1 MTSPENFAGSMADVQ
16 RLLHNLIRVGSI
28 HAVDLASTP
37 ARVRV
42 LLSAE
47 DETAGGQLVT
57 DWRPYFERRAGT
69 TSTWNPPTVGEQ
81 CAVIS
86 PGGDLAACLV
96 LVGLHSTRNP
106 APSASASHHTTRYPD
121 GAVIQYDH
129 AAHALTATLP
139 GGGTATL
146 VAPGSVT
153 IDSPDVT
160 ITGNCTVQKTLTYL
174 GGMVGRGVAQGA
186 QGAAQIEG
194 DVRTTGDVVAGGISL
209 QGHTHGG
216 VQRGGDSTGAP
227 Q

>member
-1 MTSPENFAGSMADVQ
+1 MPTPENLAGTIADLQ
-16 RLLHNLIRVGSI
+16 RLLHNLVRVGTI
-28 HAVDLASTP
+28 HAVDLGSTP
-37 ARVRV
+37 ALVRV
-42 LLSAE
+42 LLSAD
-47 DETAGGQLVT
+47 DETEGGQLVT

-81 CAVIS
+81 CTVLS

-96 LVGLHSTRNP
+96 LVGLHSARNP
-106 APSASASHHTTRYPD
+106 APSSEPGHHTTRYPD

-139 GGGTATL
+139 AGGTATL

-153 IDSPDVT
+153 IDSPQVT
-160 ITGNCTVQKTLTYL
+160 ITGHCTVQKSLTYL
-174 GGMVGRGVAQGA
+174 GGMVGRGVAAGA
-186 QGAAQIEG
+186 SGAAQIEG

-209 QGHTHGG
+209 RGHTHPG
-216 VQRGGDSTGAP
+216 VHGQTGAP

>member
-1 MTSPENFAGSMADVQ
+1 MPTPENFAGTIADLQ
-16 RLLHNLIRVGSI
+16 RLLHNLVRVGTI
-28 HAVDLASTP
+28 HAVDHAGTP
-37 ARVRV
+37 ALVRVR
-42 LLSAE
+42 LSAD
-47 DETAGGQLVT
+47 DETEGGQLVT

-81 CAVIS
+81 CTVLS

-96 LVGLHSTRNP
+96 LVGLHSARNP
-106 APSASASHHTTRYPD
+106 APSSSPDQHTTRYPD

-139 GGGTATL
+139 AGGTATL

-153 IDSPDVT
+153 IDSPDTV
-160 ITGNCTVQKTLTYL
+160 ITGNCTVRKTLTYL
-174 GGMVGRGVAQGA
+174 GGMVGRGVALGA
-186 QGAAQIEG
+186 SGAAQIDG

-209 QGHTHGG
+209 RSHTHAG
-216 VQRGGDSTGAP
+216 VHGQTGAP